1 MTRETY
7 ATREDWRK
15 IRNRLVAEEHRLGGS
30 MVGAAAGVNPFQ
42 SPYEL
47 WAELG
52 AIWRGEKDATTD
64 DLYWTSEAVRAGVD
78 HEDYVARRFE
88 ERSGLKV
95 HRVNAVLTSD
105 DAPHLFA
112 SIDRKVENEESGLE
126 CKCATAWR
134 DGAFTDG
141 AFPDGYFRQV
151 KTYLAVTGYTRWYLA
166 VWVMGV
172 AFRIYM
178 VTRNGADI
186 ADLPDWVDGARLVT
200 DMELLDCEDD
210 AAMFVRLVE
219 DGTPPAM
226 TGADGEREA
235 INGLHHNESA
245 GERALDEDTETLIE
259 RRAELKRLG
268 DASAE
273 QLKAVENEIVAR
285 LEGAESAVGTRWRV
299 TYKYADRRTLD
310 KEAVKRALGGEIPED
325 CYKTTRGPTL
335 RITPLRTR

>member
-7 ATREDWRK
+7 ANREEWRR

-30 MVGAAAGVNPFQ
+30 MVGAAAGVNPYT

-52 AIWRGEKDATTD
+52 AIWRGEKEATTD
-64 DLYWTSEAVRAGVD
+64 DLYWTSESVRDGVD
-78 HEDYVARRFE
+78 HEDYVAHRFE

-112 SIDRKVENEESGLE
+112 SIDRKVEGEDSGLE
-126 CKCATAWR
+126 CKTASAR
-134 DGAFTDG
+134 SADKFADG

-166 VWVMGV
+166 VWVMGDS
-172 AFRIYM
+172 FRVYM
-178 VTRNGADI
+178 VTRLAEDMVKM
-186 ADLPDWVDGARLVT
+186 PDWVDAARLVT
-200 DMELLDCEDD
+200 DMELLDCEED
-210 AAMFVRLVE
+210 AAAFARLVE

-226 TGADGEREA
+226 AGTDGERGA
-235 INGLHHNESA
+235 VNALHGNASA

-268 DASAE
+268 EASADK
-273 QLKAVENEIVAR
+273 LRAVENEIVAR

-299 TYKYADRRTLD
+299 TYRYADRRTLD
-310 KEAVKRALGGEIPED
+310 KDAVKRALGGTIPDD
-325 CYKTTRGPTL
+325 CFKTSRGPTL